1 MLEDSS
7 VVLEP
12 PEAWLKT
19 RTQAIGLVRMAESW
33 TLRDGRE
40 ERGRARTGDSL
51 LVVRRVGRDQL
62 VYTLV
67 YKVATPSED
76 ARVSAGVT
84 ASVCRV
90 VNNGRHKACAG
101 GCTKERSASVLDR
114 AQTFVQT
121 RANRMFNLLLSVWS

>member
-12 PEAWLKT
+12 PEAWLET
-19 RTQAIGLVRMAESW
+19 RTQAKGLVRMAGSW

-51 LVVRRVGRDQL
+51 LVVRRFGRDQL

-84 ASVCRV
+84 ARVCRV
-90 VNNGRHKACAG
+90 ANNRRCKACAG
-101 GCTKERSASVLDR
+101 G
-114 AQTFVQT
+114 
-121 RANRMFNLLLSVWS
+121 